1 VPAEQPTLSVRARDE
16 SGSGPAHRI
25 RKEGDI
31 PGVCYGSDVDSTA
44 ITLDPD
50 DLRDVL
56 DSPHGRNTIFRV
68 EIDGEDDEH
77 DHVLVKDFQFDPV
90 KRELTHV
97 DLMVVTPDRSIVVDV
112 PIEPQGEA
120 EGVHMGGRLQL
131 VHPDVPVR
139 CTPATIPETIT
150 VDVTD
155 LGPNDVISVSDLDYP
170 EGVEPE
176 TESDYAVVRV
186 MMPRTGVIG
195 LEPEGPGEEEPEE
208 GEELEEGE
216 EPAEGEEPEEGE
228 EEESEAGDGPQDFSA
243 PGA

>member
-1 VPAEQPTLSVRARDE
+1 
-16 SGSGPAHRI
+16 
-25 RKEGDI
+25 
-31 PGVCYGSDVDSTA
+31 VCYGNEVDSTSV
-44 ITLDPD
+44 TLDPD
-50 DLRDVL
+50 ELRDVL
-56 DSPHGRNTIFRV
+56 DSPLGRNTIFTL
-68 EIDGEDDEH
+68 EIDGADGSNGEH
-77 DHVLVKDFQFDPV
+77 DHVMLKDFQFDPV

-97 DLMVVTPDRSIVVDV
+97 DLMVVTPDRSIVVNV
-112 PIEPQGEA
+112 PIEPEGEA

-139 CTPATIPETIT
+139 CTPETIPSSIT
-150 VDVTD
+150 VDVTP
-155 LGPNDVISVSDLDYP
+155 LGPNDVMSVSDLDYP

-195 LEPEGPGEEEPEE
+195 LETDTPGEEEPEE

-216 EPAEGEEPEEGE
+216 EPAEGEEAEEGDE
-228 EEESEAGDGPQDFSA
+228 GDEGDEGPQDFSA